1 MTHEQAVEIVARAG
15 WLANEDGHAVL
26 YSDLHRLDQHLVAQA
41 EQLRELRERMEKIKA
56 RSDPNRE
63 QRQSEPQI
71 VLDSIYAHACAAL
84 ARGGTTE

>member
-1 MTHEQAVEIVARAG
+1 M
-15 WLANEDGHAVL
+15 
-26 YSDLHRLDQHLVAQA
+26 SDRLDYLTSKPPWTLSLKEGQELTDLAHAQA